1 MNNGK
6 NSLSITTIKIGDD
19 NNLFRKNAIQS
30 SNHAAR
36 HYNQT
41 QILQDTHHTHTSL
54 AWDQTRA
61 EQRKIKNQK
70 DGDNNEDNDYNE
82 IRDAER
88 MTKSTETDAGL
99 FFLFFILF
107 FSSSS

>member
-30 SNHAAR
+30 GNQAAR
-36 HYNQT
+36 QYNQAQT
-41 QILQDTHHTHTSL
+41 LQDTQHTRR
-54 AWDQTRA
+54 DETRP
-61 EQRKIKNQK
+61 EQHKIKNKK
-70 DGDNNEDNDYNE
+70 DGDNNEDDDYNE
-82 IRDAER
+82 IRDAKR

-99 FFLFFILF
+99 FSSFYFFV
-107 FSSSS
+107 FSS